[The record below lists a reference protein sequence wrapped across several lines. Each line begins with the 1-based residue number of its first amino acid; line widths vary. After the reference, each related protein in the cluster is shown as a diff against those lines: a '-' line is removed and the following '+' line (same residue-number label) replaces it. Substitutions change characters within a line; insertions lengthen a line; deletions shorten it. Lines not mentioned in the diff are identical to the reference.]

1 MQIPDH
7 EVLKDRISVSETDG
21 ELKNDIPSRESG
33 GAFLQSH
40 HLQLNPRG
48 NLEVSLMGVFFI
60 FASKI
65 KKVYDHLARIY

>member
-7 EVLKDRISVSETDG
+7 EVLKDRILVSETDG
-21 ELKNDIPSRESG
+21 ELKNDVPSRESG

-48 NLEVSLMGVFFI
+48 NLEV
-60 FASKI
+60 
-65 KKVYDHLARIY
+65 